1 MAATALLVTPADA
14 RHRHKYHQPLTPRME
29 QPLTQRAD
37 QSASPRYKHRVKPR
51 GRKHVAPQPVKPE
64 AAQPLQTQAPQP
76 VEPEKQDETVAPAV
90 VPVPEPRPKAA
101 PDEADAETGR
111 NLEQDKRD
119 RAPADASDRL
129 NEEKSRPQ
137 RQARPEPS
145 AGESA
150 VENEPEPPEVAPTP
164 TPKPDTSKPD
174 TPEPAN
180 TEPGTAEPGGA
191 EPEAQTP
198 PTAPKPPEKPAD
210 AGAAEKMLPD
220 PRSADR
226 PADKMP
232 EEEVACRE
240 RLKALGVEFE
250 EHKAESDPEIGC
262 SIPYP
267 IVLKSLGKS
276 IAIAPGTELN
286 CPMAEAA
293 ARFAADVVQPMAK
306 ADFGADLKSIDQASA
321 FVCRPRHGTRK
332 LSEHAFGNALDI
344 ASFKLSDGTEIKVG
358 PTPPEKE
365 AKFLNAVRK
374 AACGPFKTVLGP
386 GADADHTFHFHL
398 DLEPRRHGGTFCQ

>member
-1 MAATALLVTPADA
+1 
-14 RHRHKYHQPLTPRME
+14 ME

-37 QSASPRYKHRVKPR
+37 QPARPRYKHRVKPR
-51 GRKHVAPQPVKPE
+51 GRQHVAPQPVQPE
-64 AAQPLQTQAPQP
+64 APQP
-76 VEPEKQDETVAPAV
+76 VQPEAPQPVQPEAPQPAQPEKPDQTVAPAV
-90 VPVPEPRPKAA
+90 VPVPEPRPEVAHDDNAAHDDKAA
-101 PDEADAETGR
+101 PDNGDATAGR
-111 NLEQDKRD
+111 NLEQDKRA
-119 RAPADASDRL
+119 RASHDASNLL

-137 RQARPEPS
+137 RQARPEP
-145 AGESA
+145 AAPEPG
-150 VENEPEPPEVAPTP
+150 VENEPEPPEIAPTP
-164 TPKPDTSKPD
+164 TPKPDKSKPD
-174 TPEPAN
+174 TSGPDAAK
-180 TEPGTAEPGGA
+180 PGAAEPGAA

-198 PTAPKPPEKPAD
+198 LTAPKPPEKPAD
-210 AGAAEKMLPD
+210 ADGSKKMLPD

-232 EEEVACRE
+232 EGEVACRE

-276 IAIAPGTELN
+276 IAISPGTELN

-293 ARFAADVVQPMAK
+293 ARFAADVIQPAAK
-306 ADFGADLKSIDQASA
+306 ADFGAELKSIDQASA

-358 PTPPEKE
+358 PTPPEKD